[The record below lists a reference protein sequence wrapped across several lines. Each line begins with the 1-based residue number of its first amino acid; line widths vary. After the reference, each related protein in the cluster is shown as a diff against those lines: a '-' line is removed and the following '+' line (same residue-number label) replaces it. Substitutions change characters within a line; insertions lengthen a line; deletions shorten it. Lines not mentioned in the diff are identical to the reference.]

1 MYKNLREFIIALDK
15 AGELIRIKEFVSP
28 VLEIPEI
35 TDRVSKAGGKALLFE
50 NTGTDFP
57 VLINSMGS
65 IKRMCMALGVKD
77 MEEIGAEMENLFKK
91 ILSPKEGFIDK
102 LKLLP
107 ALNEIASLMP
117 KVISKKASCQ
127 EVIMKEPD
135 ITKLPVLQCWP
146 HDGGKFL
153 TLPLVHTIDPVNGI
167 RNIGMYR
174 MQVFGSDLTAMHWH
188 IHKNSARHY
197 REYKK
202 LGKKM
207 PVAVVL
213 GGDPVYTYVAT
224 APLPDNIDEYIL
236 AGFLRKKKVK
246 LVKCLTQDIE
256 VPADADFVIEGF
268 VDPNEELIWEGPF
281 GDHTGYYSLP
291 DWYPK
296 FHITCITHR
305 HDAVYPATI
314 VGIPPQ
320 EDAFI
325 GKATERIF
333 LTPIRMAMLPEII
346 DMLMPLEGV
355 FHNLAIVKIK
365 KDYPGHAVKV
375 MNSLW
380 GAGQM
385 MFNKMMI
392 IVDEDTDIHDAL
404 SLTKHIFRNIRIND
418 DVVFS
423 RGPMDVLDHSSSEF
437 AYGGKIG
444 IDATNNRKDIHRNS
458 VETCLSGRQV
468 NKDSLCQKY
477 PEIKVINDDL
487 LKEEIPMII
496 FSVKKTVG
504 RKLKNLTAL
513 IMTEPGFENIS
524 VLVFCESGLD
534 ILCYGNVVW
543 SVLNNIDPVRDCI
556 ILKSNN
562 PCVTDK
568 LIIDGT
574 KKSLLTDD
582 FRRQWPNVTV
592 MDDDTIRKIDEKW
605 DKLGL
610 GNLIQSPSLKYKKLL
625 HGEGAIALE

>member
-1 MYKNLREFIIALDK
+1 VYKNLHEFIVALDK

-35 TDRVSKAGGKALLFE
+35 TDRISKAGGKALLFE

-77 MEEIGAEMENLFKK
+77 MEEIGAEMENLFKQ
-91 ILSPKEGFIDK
+91 ILSPKEGFINK

-107 ALNEIASLMP
+107 ALNEIASWMP
-117 KVISKKASCQ
+117 KVISKKAPCQ
-127 EVIMKEPD
+127 EVVMKEPD

-153 TLPLVHTIDPVNGI
+153 TLPLIHTIDPVNGI
-167 RNIGMYR
+167 RNVGMYR
-174 MQVFGSDLTAMHWH
+174 MQVFGKDLTAMHWH

-197 REYKK
+197 REYKM
-202 LGKKM
+202 LEKKM

-213 GGDPVYTYVAT
+213 GGDPVYSYVAT

-236 AGFLRKKKVK
+236 AGFLRKKKVE

-268 VDPNEELIWEGPF
+268 VDPSEELIWEGPF

-325 GKATERIF
+325 GKATEKIF
-333 LTPIRMAMLPEII
+333 LTPVRAMFPEII
-346 DMLMPLEGV
+346 DMSMPPEGV

-392 IVDEDTDIHDAL
+392 ITDEDTNIHDAL
-404 SLTKHIFRNIRIND
+404 SLTKHIFGNIKISK

-423 RGPMDVLDHSSSEF
+423 TGPMDVLDHSGSEF

-444 IDATNNRKDIHRNS
+444 IDATNNRNDIHGYS
-458 VETCLSGRQV
+458 MDIK
-468 NKDSLCQKY
+468 KDSLYKKY
-477 PEIKVINDDL
+477 PEIKGINEDL
-487 LKEEIPMII
+487 LKEEIPVII
-496 FSVKKTVG
+496 FSVEKSAE
-504 RKLKNLTAL
+504 RKVKNLSEL
-513 IMTEPGFENIS
+513 IMTEHCFEKIS
-524 VLVFCESGLD
+524 VFVFCESGLD
-534 ILCYGNVVW
+534 ILCYGDIVW
-543 SVLNNIDPVRDCI
+543 SVLNNIDAMRDCI

-562 PCVTDK
+562 PNVTDK

-574 KKSLLTDD
+574 KKSPLTDD
-582 FRRQWPNVTV
+582 FHRQWPNVTV
-592 MDDDTIRKIDEKW
+592 MDDDTIKKIDEKW

-610 GNLIQSPSLKYKKLL
+610 GDFIPSPSLKYKKLL
-625 HGEGAIALE
+625 YGEGAIALE